1 MTSTSP
7 ASPIIT
13 RAEWRFVAFIVLLVL
28 VLTSVPYLFGWL
40 TAPPE
45 KQFMGIMLDVPDHG
59 QYFSW
64 MRELTYANLSAN
76 KLTPEPNQP
85 IFFNLL
91 WWGLGRLGNLVGVG
105 YAGMFQVLRVVATAL
120 FLPLVYLFCGWFLP
134 ERGRRQ
140 TAFLLITFSAGLG
153 WLLIVY
159 RELFLDTDLPL
170 RWLLDIFTAE
180 GNTFLSVLGYPH
192 FIGAALYIAIFYLFL
207 RGQEKGQLRYAVYA
221 GLLGLF
227 FGWQHAYDLVLVYG
241 ILGAYTLLFW
251 ARDRRFP
258 WFLVKGLIILGLIS
272 WWPALYS
279 FILTS
284 LDPVWEE
291 VLAQFANAG
300 VYSPPPFHLL
310 IFFGPL
316 LWLAIV
322 GLVRLRPHRLTALD
336 NKTLFL
342 VAWFVA
348 NFFLL
353 YIPTDFQVHM
363 LNGWQVPMGVLATL
377 ALYEWVAPGVSAA
390 ASRFRLS
397 LTPKTVQKAVPIL
410 FLLVVIPTNL
420 YLWLWRFDEL
430 RRHDYPYYLYQD
442 ELDAFAWLEENA
454 ASDDVVL
461 SSVTTGQYIPAL
473 TGTHAFLAHWA
484 QTLDFFGKT
493 EMVNS
498 FFDPDITDPTR
509 QAILSEF
516 SVDYVLYGPAEQ
528 ALGTFDPA
536 AASYLTPVFTSSTT
550 QVFQV
555 SPSALAN

>member
-1 MTSTSP
+1 MTS
-7 ASPIIT
+7 ASPSTPSIS
-13 RAEWRFVAFIVLLVL
+13 RAEWRFVAFIVLFIL
-28 VLTSVPYLFGWL
+28 VLTSLPYLFGWL

-64 MRELTYANLSAN
+64 MRELTTAHLSAN
-76 KLTPEPNQP
+76 KLTPEPNEP

-91 WWGLGRLGNLVGVG
+91 WWGLGRLGNLIGVG
-105 YAGMFQVLRVVATAL
+105 YAEMFQVLRVVATAL
-120 FLPLVYLFCGWFLP
+120 FLPLVYLFCSWFLP

-170 RWLLDIFTAE
+170 LWLLDIFIAE
-180 GNTFLSVLGYPH
+180 GNTFLSILGYPH

-207 RGQEKGQLRYAVYA
+207 HGQEKGQLRYAVYA

-251 ARDRRFP
+251 VRERQFP
-258 WFLVKGLIILGLIS
+258 WSLVKGLIILGLIS

-300 VYSPPPFHLL
+300 VYSPPPFHLF

-316 LWLAIV
+316 LWLALV
-322 GLVRLRPHRLTALD
+322 GLVRLRPQRLTTLD
-336 NKTLFL
+336 NKQLFL
-342 VAWFVA
+342 VAWFVS

-363 LNGWQVPMGVLATL
+363 LNGWQIPMGVLATL
-377 ALYEWVAPGVSAA
+377 ALYEWVVPGL
-390 ASRFRLS
+390 SRLRPSLS
-397 LTPKTVQKAVPIL
+397 PQLVQKAVPVL
-410 FLLVVIPTNL
+410 FLLVVIPTNI

-442 ELDAFAWLEENA
+442 ELDAFTWLEQNA
-454 ASDDVVL
+454 AGDDVVL
-461 SSVTTGQYIPAL
+461 SSITTGQYIPAL

-484 QTLDFFGKT
+484 QTLDYAGKRIMVEQFFAAAT
-493 EMVNS
+493 PHIE
-498 FFDPDITDPTR
+498 R
-509 QAILSEF
+509 QLILQEY
-516 SVDYVLYGPAEQ
+516 SVDYVLVGPAEQ
-528 ALGTFDPA
+528 SLGDFDPTTA
-536 AASYLTPVFTSSTT
+536 IYLTPVFNSETT
-550 QVFQV
+550 QVYKV
-555 SPSALAN
+555 AASELVER

>member
-13 RAEWRFVAFIVLLVL
+13 RAEWRFVALVVLFVL
-28 VLTSVPYLFGWL
+28 VLTSLPYLFGWL

-64 MRELTYANLSAN
+64 MRELTYAHLSAN

-91 WWGLGRLGNLVGVG
+91 WWGLGRMGHLLGVG
-105 YAGMFQVLRVVATAL
+105 YAEMFQVLRVVATAL
-120 FLPLVYLFCGWFLP
+120 FLPLVYLFCSWFLP
-134 ERGRRQ
+134 DRGRRQ

-170 RWLLDIFTAE
+170 LWLLDIFIAE
-180 GNTFLSVLGYPH
+180 GNTFLSILGYPH

-207 RGQEKGQLRYAVYA
+207 RGQEKGLLRYAVYA

-241 ILGAYTLLFW
+241 ILGVYVLLFW
-251 ARDRRFP
+251 VRERQFP

-316 LWLAIV
+316 LWLAII
-322 GLVRLRPHRLTALD
+322 GLVRLRPHKLAALD
-336 NKTLFL
+336 DKHLFL

-377 ALYEWVAPGVSAA
+377 ALYEWVVPGL
-390 ASRFRLS
+390 SRLRPSLS
-397 LTPKTVQKAVPIL
+397 PQLVQKAVPIL
-410 FLLVVIPTNL
+410 FLLVVIPTNI

-442 ELDAFAWLEENA
+442 ELDAFAWLEQNA
-454 ASDDVVL
+454 AEDEVVL

-484 QTLDFFGKT
+484 QTLDFFGKSR
-493 EMVNS
+493 MVEQ
-498 FFDPDITDPTR
+498 FFAAATPHIER
-509 QAILSEF
+509 QLILQEY
-516 SVDYVLYGPAEQ
+516 SVDYVLVGPAERS
-528 ALGTFDPA
+528 LGDFDLA
-536 AASYLTPVFTSSTT
+536 TAVYLTPVFNSETT
-550 QVFQV
+550 QVYKVAV
-555 SPSALAN
+555 SELVEK

>member
-1 MTSTSP
+1 MTS
-7 ASPIIT
+7 ASPSSPPSIT

-28 VLTSVPYLFGWL
+28 VLTSLPYLFGWL

-91 WWGLGRLGNLVGVG
+91 WWGLGRLGHLVGVG
-105 YAGMFQVLRVVATAL
+105 YAEMFQVLRVVATAL

-134 ERGRRQ
+134 DRGRRQ

-241 ILGAYTLLFW
+241 ILGAYTLLIW
-251 ARDRRFP
+251 ARERRFP
-258 WFLVKGLIILGLIS
+258 WFLVQGLIILGLIS

-279 FILTS
+279 VILTS

-322 GLVRLRPHRLTALD
+322 GLVRLRPHKLTALD
-336 NKTLFL
+336 NKQLFL

-363 LNGWQVPMGVLATL
+363 LNGWQVPMGILATL
-377 ALYEWVAPGVSAA
+377 ALYEWVVPGLN
-390 ASRFRLS
+390 RLRPS
-397 LTPKTVQKAVPIL
+397 LSPTLVQKAVPIL
-410 FLLVVIPTNL
+410 FLLVVVPTNI

-442 ELDAFAWLEENA
+442 ELDAFAWLEQNA
-454 ASDDVVL
+454 EGDEVVL

-473 TGTHAFLAHWA
+473 AGTHAFLAHWA

-493 EMVNS
+493 EMVNA
-498 FFDPDITDPTR
+498 FFAPDTPETVR
-509 QAILSEF
+509 QATLNDF
-516 SVDYVLYGPAEQ
+516 GVDYVLYGPAEQ

-536 AASYLTPVFTSSTT
+536 AAAYLTPVFTSATT
-550 QVFQV
+550 QVFKV
-555 SPSALAN
+555 SPSVLVR

>member
-13 RAEWRFVAFIVLLVL
+13 RAEWRFVALVVLFVL
-28 VLTSVPYLFGWL
+28 VLTSLPYLFGWL

-64 MRELTYANLSAN
+64 MRELTYAHLSAN

-91 WWGLGRLGNLVGVG
+91 WWGLGRLGHLLGVG
-105 YAGMFQVLRVVATAL
+105 YAEMFQVLRVVATAL
-120 FLPLVYLFCGWFLP
+120 FLPLVYLFCSWFLP
-134 ERGRRQ
+134 DRGRRQ

-170 RWLLDIFTAE
+170 LWLLDIFIAE
-180 GNTFLSVLGYPH
+180 GNTFLSILGYPH

-251 ARDRRFP
+251 GRERQFP

-322 GLVRLRPHRLTALD
+322 GLVRLRPHKLFMLD
-336 NKTLFL
+336 NKHLFL

-377 ALYEWVAPGVSAA
+377 ALYEWVVPGVS
-390 ASRFRLS
+390 RLRRS
-397 LTPKTVQKAVPIL
+397 LSPTLVQKAVPIL
-410 FLLVVIPTNL
+410 FLLVVIPTNI

-442 ELDAFAWLEENA
+442 ELDAFAWLEQNA
-454 ASDDVVL
+454 AEDEVVL

-484 QTLDFFGKT
+484 QTLDFFGKSR
-493 EMVNS
+493 MVEQ
-498 FFDPDITDPTR
+498 FFAAATPHIER
-509 QAILSEF
+509 QLILQEY
-516 SVDYVLYGPAEQ
+516 SVDYVLVGPAERS
-528 ALGTFDPA
+528 LGDFDPVTA
-536 AASYLTPVFTSSTT
+536 VYLTPVFNSETT
-550 QVFQV
+550 QVYKVAV
-555 SPSALAN
+555 SELVEK

>member
-13 RAEWRFVAFIVLLVL
+13 RAEWRFVALVVLFVL
-28 VLTSVPYLFGWL
+28 VLTSLPYLFGWL

-64 MRELTYANLSAN
+64 MRELTYAHLSAN

-91 WWGLGRLGNLVGVG
+91 WWGLGRMGHLLGVG
-105 YAGMFQVLRVVATAL
+105 YAEMFQVLRVVATAL
-120 FLPLVYLFCGWFLP
+120 FLPLMYLFCSWFLP
-134 ERGRRQ
+134 DRGRRQ

-170 RWLLDIFTAE
+170 LWLLDIFIAE
-180 GNTFLSVLGYPH
+180 GNTFLSILGYPH

-207 RGQEKGQLRYAVYA
+207 RGQEKGLLRYAVYA

-251 ARDRRFP
+251 GRERQFP

-316 LWLAIV
+316 LWLAII
-322 GLVRLRPHRLTALD
+322 GLVRLRPHKLAALD
-336 NKTLFL
+336 DKHLFL

-377 ALYEWVAPGVSAA
+377 ALYEWVVPGVS
-390 ASRFRLS
+390 RLRRS
-397 LTPKTVQKAVPIL
+397 LSPTLVQKAVPIL
-410 FLLVVIPTNL
+410 FLLVVIPTNI

-442 ELDAFAWLEENA
+442 ELDAFAWLEQNA
-454 ASDDVVL
+454 AEDEVVL

-484 QTLDFFGKT
+484 QTLDFFGKSR
-493 EMVNS
+493 MVEQ
-498 FFDPDITDPTR
+498 FFAAATPHIER
-509 QAILSEF
+509 QLILQEY
-516 SVDYVLYGPAEQ
+516 SVDYVLVGPAERS
-528 ALGTFDPA
+528 LGDFDPVTA
-536 AASYLTPVFTSSTT
+536 VYLTPVFNSETT
-550 QVFQV
+550 QVYKVAV
-555 SPSALAN
+555 SELVEK

>member
-13 RAEWRFVAFIVLLVL
+13 RAEWRFVALVVLFVL
-28 VLTSVPYLFGWL
+28 VLTSLPYLFGWL

-64 MRELTYANLSAN
+64 MRELTYAHLSAN

-91 WWGLGRLGNLVGVG
+91 WWGLGRMGHLLGVG
-105 YAGMFQVLRVVATAL
+105 YAEMFQVLRVVATAL
-120 FLPLVYLFCGWFLP
+120 FLPLVYLFCSWFLP
-134 ERGRRQ
+134 DRGRRQ

-170 RWLLDIFTAE
+170 LWLLDIFIAE
-180 GNTFLSVLGYPH
+180 GNTFLSILGYPH

-241 ILGAYTLLFW
+241 ILGVYVLLFW
-251 ARDRRFP
+251 VRERQFP

-322 GLVRLRPHRLTALD
+322 GLVRLRPHKLFMLN
-336 NKTLFL
+336 NKHLFL

-377 ALYEWVAPGVSAA
+377 ALYEWVVPGL
-390 ASRFRLS
+390 SRLRPSLS
-397 LTPKTVQKAVPIL
+397 PQLVQKAVPIL
-410 FLLVVIPTNL
+410 FLLVVIPTNI

-442 ELDAFAWLEENA
+442 ELDAFAWLEQNA
-454 ASDDVVL
+454 AEDEVVL

-484 QTLDFFGKT
+484 QTLDFFGKSR
-493 EMVNS
+493 MVEQ
-498 FFDPDITDPTR
+498 FFAAATPHIER
-509 QAILSEF
+509 QLILQEY
-516 SVDYVLYGPAEQ
+516 SVDYVLVGPAERS
-528 ALGTFDPA
+528 LGDFDPVTA
-536 AASYLTPVFTSSTT
+536 VYLTPVFNSETT
-550 QVFQV
+550 QVYKVAV
-555 SPSALAN
+555 SELVEK